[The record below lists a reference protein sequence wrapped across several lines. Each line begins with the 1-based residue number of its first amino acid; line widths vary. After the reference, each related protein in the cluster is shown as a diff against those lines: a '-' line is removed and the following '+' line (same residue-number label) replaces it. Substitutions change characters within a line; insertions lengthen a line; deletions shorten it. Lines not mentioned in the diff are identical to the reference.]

1 MHSTRGTLIHE
12 LLHYYQSQR
21 NSDYCV
27 AVFGQSDVA
36 NNLASG
42 KIDRATHDR
51 TLLYYQAI
59 NAIAEQEVYSTLV
72 RLEKKF
78 RQDGKLEQSAYG
90 KTILGLAEVTLLI
103 RFYGYSLRTGQR
115 RAEPALQ
122 RWSAIEN
129 SYEYRR
135 CVSPSRLRRVTIRRK
150 K

>member
-72 RLEKKF
+72 RLEKSF
-78 RQDGKLEQSAYG
+78 GKMESLNNRLMEKQ
-90 KTILGLAEVTLLI
+90 
-103 RFYGYSLRTGQR
+103 YSDWL
-115 RAEPALQ
+115 
-122 RWSAIEN
+122 
-129 SYEYRR
+129 
-135 CVSPSRLRRVTIRRK
+135 K
-150 K
+150 